1 MSEEENNIDNLCTDE
16 IKKEIDTKWKDDKM
30 NKAWPVRALQA
41 TFYGLLAII
50 LFILYVIVFTF
61 KKGLDL
67 PYILKR
73 GEFLYYSQN
82 EETGKEEG
90 SFKMPKLIEQITT
103 VIYGKPR
110 IIGADSFVSTKEDED
125 ENSNSN
131 VINQQGGD
139 KNNKENFTPNSGI
152 HATEENVQAL
162 EEQASEKTNFVN
174 GDKITIKGKDIN
186 DSVARLSRG
195 WNVLV
200 SSIGS
205 GNINNGSIASY
216 LIDTN
221 HFLYNED
228 NYIRKFINNNF
239 KDISSVI
246 ICINLINIIE
256 DIGNNFEFDK
266 ELKDSVD
273 EMQIPLVKEDIYK
286 LFDDDDGD
294 VIKKVFDKINLETM
308 YNEDL
313 LKVGV
318 DQSLIEKKS
327 NEAKEEINKES
338 QESSEKGETGEDKS
352 SEEGQTSEDK
362 LSEEGQTSEDKSTE
376 EGQTGEDKSTEEGRT
391 GEDKSTEE
399 GPQKTFEDIK
409 REFEEKKERDKQ
421 ENEDKKIADREKER
435 IMSEAGEKAREQAR
449 KEMTEKLSL
458 EGGKTE
464 KEIKKE
470 IEEAGKKAYDEARKS
485 SESDAQKQSMEF
497 AKEKRNK
504 ENREKKSK
512 EAFEKA
518 IRNGEQQ
525 RKENKKA
532 QSLTESKGLN
542 FFKSAEQ
549 KAREAV
555 GREAAQ
561 QAIAEGKSFQEVE
574 QAKKDAEQKVKDNKK
589 AAEQQ
594 IRDERKAERDERKAE
609 REKEKQEKRDTR
621 NKERAIQLGEQSSI
635 SKGMNRFKSTDQK
648 AREVAGRE
656 AAQQAVAQG
665 KSSAEVAQIK
675 KDAEKKTGDNQKAR
689 DLGEKTL
696 KNKALDL
703 TGSLF
708 KDTKEAREAGR
719 EAAKQAREQGKSLEE
734 VKQAQKD
741 AQEKTKKNQDLSKAL
756 DAATKT
762 EKGLFGQEKKPKTE
776 TERMAKDR
784 ASEIAQKAAMD
795 GQSAKDV
802 KKIRKQIE
810 KQEKEKLDKEKKL
823 QDTKEG
829 SDAAFKNMEYNL
841 IKQTD
846 EDKRKSMERLAD
858 YKNKCSNDEATL
870 KKITD
875 LYISEKVPTDE
886 LNPMISMAKNSR
898 IVAKDAFNS
907 LGSTTWSGIGRL
919 LSFSLP
925 RVLHSINKL
934 LNYFEFHEFSSL
946 LILLFKNF
954 KNQGLFKITKIKSS
968 LKDDLI
974 NRYLFAESS
983 INQFIEEN
991 SFKDLNDINKG
1002 IVFGYLHYEIE
1013 KSNLDQLEE
1022 NDKYYLKMLSN
1033 IIINLKLKNQLID
1046 ILSRLYLNNINIK
1059 QFTINQKDLWFKT
1072 YFNHK
1077 KGQLQY
1083 LIKPSKSKKFKSYY
1097 KKDPKKYKESLLKV
1111 NALISYTESF
1121 SMMFD
1126 HMEHACFLSSQEA
1139 CSTLK
1144 AGNIKEKNN
1153 SNEIV
1158 QKGGKLN
1165 KNNNRYHTNDNFNK
1179 FVENNIE
1186 LFYNKKKILKNKKKI
1201 LKNKRKS
1208 KTIQNTRVVLK
1219 KNKKTK
1225 KNKRNTRNKKNRT
1238 KKIKK

>member
-1 MSEEENNIDNLCTDE
+1 
-16 IKKEIDTKWKDDKM
+16 
-30 NKAWPVRALQA
+30 
-41 TFYGLLAII
+41 
-50 LFILYVIVFTF
+50 
-61 KKGLDL
+61 
-67 PYILKR
+67 
-73 GEFLYYSQN
+73 
-82 EETGKEEG
+82 
-90 SFKMPKLIEQITT
+90 
-103 VIYGKPR
+103 
-110 IIGADSFVSTKEDED
+110 
-125 ENSNSN
+125 
-131 VINQQGGD
+131 
-139 KNNKENFTPNSGI
+139 
-152 HATEENVQAL
+152 
-162 EEQASEKTNFVN
+162 
-174 GDKITIKGKDIN
+174 
-186 DSVARLSRG
+186 
-195 WNVLV
+195 
-200 SSIGS
+200 
-205 GNINNGSIASY
+205 
-216 LIDTN
+216 
-221 HFLYNED
+221 
-228 NYIRKFINNNF
+228 
-239 KDISSVI
+239 
-246 ICINLINIIE
+246 
-256 DIGNNFEFDK
+256 
-266 ELKDSVD
+266 
-273 EMQIPLVKEDIYK
+273 
-286 LFDDDDGD
+286 
-294 VIKKVFDKINLETM
+294 
-308 YNEDL
+308 
-313 LKVGV
+313 
-318 DQSLIEKKS
+318 
-327 NEAKEEINKES
+327 
-338 QESSEKGETGEDKS
+338 
-352 SEEGQTSEDK
+352 
-362 LSEEGQTSEDKSTE
+362 
-376 EGQTGEDKSTEEGRT
+376 
-391 GEDKSTEE
+391 
-399 GPQKTFEDIK
+399 
-409 REFEEKKERDKQ
+409 
-421 ENEDKKIADREKER
+421 
-435 IMSEAGEKAREQAR
+435 MSEAGEKAREQAR

-741 AQEKTKKNQDLSKAL
+741 AQEKTNKNQDLSKAL

-875 LYISEKVPTDE
+875 LYTSEKVPTDE

-907 LGSTTWSGIGRL
+907 LGSTTWSGLGRV

-1083 LIKPSKSKKFKSYY
+1083 LIKPSKSKKFKSYTELENYY

-1111 NALISYTESF
+1111 NALICYTESF

-1208 KTIQNTRVVLK
+1208 KTIQNTRVILK